1 MLDHKVEREVSPGW
15 AKLQEPSIHAPEE
28 AHLTEGIEEFLSC

>member
-1 MLDHKVEREVSPGW
+1 MPDPKLEKEVGPAW

-28 AHLTEGIEEFLSC
+28 AHLTEGTEEFLSC